1 MAQKFRQVN
10 EAFDWVFE
18 ASSKD
23 EQITRLKEVAKS
35 NQTIVPLVRWGV
47 GAEEVDW
54 GLPDGMPE
62 AAKIEDDVPDG
73 MGETTIALEF
83 RRIKQF
89 VDPTANLKNLPDW
102 KQEMNWLSI
111 MEGLHHKEA
120 MLMTQVKDKQLIA
133 AYPKLEGILSKLGIE
148 DYVKPKKTRATRKK
162 KKQ

>member
-1 MAQKFRQVN
+1 MANKFRQLN

-23 EQITRLKEVAKS
+23 EQVSRLKEVAS
-35 NQTIVPLVRWGV
+35 TNQTVVPLVRWGV

-54 GLPDGMPE
+54 GLPEGMPE

-73 MGETTIALEF
+73 MGDTTIALEF

-89 VDPTANLKNLPDW
+89 VDPQANLKNLPAW
-102 KQEMNWLSI
+102 KQETNWLSI

-120 MLMTQVKDKQLIA
+120 QLMTAIKDKKLIT
-133 AYPKLEGILSKLGIE
+133 AYPKLEGILEKLGIE
-148 DYVKPKKTRATRKK
+148 EYVKPKKTRAKRT